1 MKIKLFVALSS
12 FANHGTYPLEVL
24 EKNNFSVVFNKTGKR
39 LKPEEIIKMAKDS
52 DCIIAGVEPYN
63 KYVLDSLPNLKCI
76 SRAGVGIDNIDLEL
90 AKLKNISI
98 RNTPDV
104 IVTPVSE
111 LTLSMIL
118 SLLRKLNPITN
129 DMRNGGWNKTTG
141 ANLNNKK
148 VGIIGAGRIGKR
160 VAELLSCFGAKIL
173 IHDPIKDLEWSKKFL
188 FKYVD
193 INDIFSNCDVISLHT
208 SKIDDEY
215 LIGLEEIKSFK
226 KGSILINTSRGN
238 LVDESALIYG
248 MENEILSGIGLD
260 VFPDEPYNGRL
271 INYKNVILTPHV
283 ATLTSESRLEMETK
297 ASENVVEFFNK

>member
-1 MKIKLFVALSS
+1 M
-12 FANHGTYPLEVL
+12 
-24 EKNNFSVVFNKTGKR
+24 NN
-39 LKPEEIIKMAKDS
+39 
-52 DCIIAGVEPYN
+52 
-63 KYVLDSLPNLKCI
+63 
-76 SRAGVGIDNIDLEL
+76 
-90 AKLKNISI
+90 
-98 RNTPDV
+98 
-104 IVTPVSE
+104 
-111 LTLSMIL
+111 
-118 SLLRKLNPITN
+118 LL
-129 DMRNGGWNKTTG
+129 
-141 ANLNNKK
+141 K

>member
-141 ANLNNKK
+141 TNLNNKK